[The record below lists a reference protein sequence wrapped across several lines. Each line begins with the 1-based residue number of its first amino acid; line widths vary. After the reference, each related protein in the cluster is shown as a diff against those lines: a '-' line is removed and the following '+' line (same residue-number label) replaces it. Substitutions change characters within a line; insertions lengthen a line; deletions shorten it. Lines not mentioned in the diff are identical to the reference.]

1 VGSTSYVAVNHNDRV
16 NDHVQV
22 DDHDHEDRATLDEDL

>member
-1 VGSTSYVAVNHNDRV
+1 VGSTSNVAVNHNDQV
-16 NDHVQV
+16 YV